1 MAEAEVVKKRPFE
14 LSFSIGD
21 SYAGFEDVRIP
32 SDVSPILV
40 YAKTVY
46 HNGVDQE
53 HDYTATNKYLVAQD
67 GKLFLVVIVVDMASR
82 GAVYPRTNSYTVQEV
97 VLGDPVPLENL
108 VQ

>member
-1 MAEAEVVKKRPFE
+1 MPEVVKKRAFE
-14 LSFSIGD
+14 LSFSVGD
-21 SYAGFEDVRIP
+21 SYAGFEDVLVP
-32 SDVSPILV
+32 SDIAPILV

-67 GKLFLVVIVVDMASR
+67 GKLFLVTLVVDVASR
-82 GAVYPRTNSYTVQEV
+82 GAVYPRTTSYTVQEV
-97 VLGDPVPLENL
+97 VLGEPVPLENL